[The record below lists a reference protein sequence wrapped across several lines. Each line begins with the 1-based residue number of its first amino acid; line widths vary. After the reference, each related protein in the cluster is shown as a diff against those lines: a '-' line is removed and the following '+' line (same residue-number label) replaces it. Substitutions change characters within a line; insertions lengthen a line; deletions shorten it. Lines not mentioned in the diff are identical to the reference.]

1 VLAVTILIS
10 VLTPTCLA
18 VLQMAPVMVVAHRA
32 ADPLLTESH
41 LHTPQTRT
49 NRTLTWAV
57 NSQILRT
64 SMYSNAMLVDLNAPR
79 LMSVMA
85 TRNAT
90 TVPSNLG
97 GLTMWHE
104 TITNNSDDL
113 IENTKQQKIV
123 DAWKHKDST
132 QNDFDRSTI
141 GKNNVGKNNVDRNS
155 FDRNIFDRNAS
166 DKNEFDKN
174 IYYARQSAAA
184 MMNVSRPKKLKTE
197 KGTVR
202 GIHVVKMRAVKVAAV
217 GHAKEARITLVLH
230 LGCPASHNLT
240 TIGD

>member
-1 VLAVTILIS
+1 
-10 VLTPTCLA
+10 
-18 VLQMAPVMVVAHRA
+18 MAPVMVVAHRA

-141 GKNNVGKNNVDRNS
+141 GKNNVGKNNVDKNNVGKNYFDRNYFDRNS

>member
-1 VLAVTILIS
+1 
-10 VLTPTCLA
+10 
-18 VLQMAPVMVVAHRA
+18 MAPVMVVAHRA

-141 GKNNVGKNNVDRNS
+141 GKNNVGKNYFDRNYFDRNI

-184 MMNVSRPKKLKTE
+184 MMNVSQPKKLKTE